1 MCQLGFLGGLEPV
14 ADFDPITDLPT
25 GVQFSFY
32 GSAFVLGTED
42 FPLAEI
48 PLRQMIAKAETGRYK
63 AKPVRVF
70 GFDQIVEAHRAME
83 DGLAAGKM
91 VVAVS

>member
-1 MCQLGFLGGLEPV
+1 
-14 ADFDPITDLPT
+14 
-25 GVQFSFY
+25 
-32 GSAFVLGTED
+32 
-42 FPLAEI
+42 
-48 PLRQMIAKAETGRYK
+48 MIAKAEAGRYQ

-83 DGLAAGKM
+83 EGRAAGKM

>member
-1 MCQLGFLGGLEPV
+1 LLCTPL
-14 ADFDPITDLPT
+14 T
-25 GVQFSFY
+25 G
-32 GSAFVLGTED
+32 
-42 FPLAEI
+42 I
-48 PLRQMIAKAETGRYK
+48 PLRQMIANAEVGRYQ

-83 DGLAAGKM
+83 EGAAAGKM